1 MMGVMRCPAAGF
13 FRALVL
19 VAGVCSGQI
28 PQPAAGPSHYIEIK
42 LPRWVNSESV
52 FVRYQLAGEQFGGWV
67 QQHPGVSSYFIST
80 THEGRPVT
88 RIKALLY
95 ARGCAIQTLDLPVS
109 GSNNQQFFFICR
121 GGQSSLADHV
131 QLLLPDHVRHRP
143 LQPAHRDEDWLGL
156 EST

>member
-1 MMGVMRCPAAGF
+1 MRRSAAGF
-13 FRALVL
+13 FVTLVL
-19 VAGVCSGQI
+19 VAGVCSSQNPHPG
-28 PQPAAGPSHYIEIK
+28 AGPSYYLEIK
-42 LPRWVNSESV
+42 LPRGLISETV
-52 FVRYQLAGEQFGGWV
+52 FIRYQLAGEKLGGWV
-67 QQHPGVSSYFIST
+67 QPHSGVSSYFIST
-80 THEGRPVT
+80 THEGRQAD

-95 ARGCAIQTLDLPVS
+95 APNCAIQTLDLPVS